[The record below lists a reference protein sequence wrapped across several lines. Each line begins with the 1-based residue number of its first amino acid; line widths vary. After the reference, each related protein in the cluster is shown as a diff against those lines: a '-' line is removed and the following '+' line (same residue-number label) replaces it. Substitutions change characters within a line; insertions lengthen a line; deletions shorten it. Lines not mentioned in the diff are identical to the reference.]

1 MSDDKVSLEF
11 LGEQMRRMQLDLRG
25 IRTDHMRLEEHVR
38 GLDGKID
45 AVDAKV
51 DRVDAKVDRVD
62 ARVDRVERKLDGF
75 IASVDERFEQ
85 ANRTAATNLD
95 IVLKAIDVNK

>member
-11 LGEQMRRMQLDLRG
+11 IGEQMRRMQLDLRSM
-25 IRTDHMRLEEHVR
+25 RTDQVRVEEHVR

-51 DRVDAKVDRVD
+51 DAVDAK
-62 ARVDRVERKLDGF
+62 VDRVERKLDGF